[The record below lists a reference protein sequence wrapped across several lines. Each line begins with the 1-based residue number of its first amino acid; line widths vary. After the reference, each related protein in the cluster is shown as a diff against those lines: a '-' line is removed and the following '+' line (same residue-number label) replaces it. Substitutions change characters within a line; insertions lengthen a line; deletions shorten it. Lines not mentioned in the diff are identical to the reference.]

1 MELLAKLAHNQTSDS
16 DFLAKLRHSQWYG
29 VSLLLLITLAV
40 WAIFKVLC
48 PATFGDA
55 EQLLTYL
62 QVGLIYAVGGCGLY
76 FIVVMGLWDF
86 SIGSVLVLACLLSI
100 GAADL
105 FGFAG
110 LIIAPILVGA
120 ILGAL
125 NGLAYIKL
133 RIPSLIVTVGLS
145 LIYESLSVFASDWAG
160 TRLGDAY
167 KLFGGY
173 PYNLILALLSFGV
186 CAFILK
192 YTKLGTYVN
201 AIGANELTAKNMGVN
216 VDKYKF
222 LAFVLCSTFV
232 GLMAILYIGYGTA
245 QTPMTG
251 MLSQSLNF
259 KPLMGTFFGLAFKK
273 YGHPVVSI
281 VIGEFIITMMFA
293 GFVAL
298 GMPVTINNVVTGAT
312 LLLIVCLTT
321 KRVLGAVVK

>member
-1 MELLAKLAHNQTSDS
+1 MELIKRARQ
-16 DFLAKLRHSQWYG
+16 SQWYG
-29 VSLLLLITLAV
+29 VGLLLIVTALV
-40 WAIFKVLC
+40 WLVFKAMC
-48 PATFGDA
+48 PGTFGDPD
-55 EQLLTYL
+55 QLLTYL
-62 QVGLIYAVGGCGLY
+62 QTGLIYAVGGCGLY

-86 SIGSVLVLACLLSI
+86 SIGSVLVLSCLMAI
-100 GAADL
+100 G
-105 FGFAG
+105 FSQTMGIVG
-110 LIIAPILVGA
+110 LIVAPILCGA
-120 ILGAL
+120 LLGAA

-145 LIYESLSVFASDWAG
+145 LIYESLSVFASDWSG

-167 KLFGGY
+167 KMFGSY
-173 PYNLILALLSFGV
+173 PWNLILAVLAFAL

-201 AIGANELTAKNMGVN
+201 AIGANEATAKNMGVN
-216 VDKYKF
+216 VDRYKF

-232 GLMAILYIGYGTA
+232 GIMAILYIGYGTA

-273 YGHPVVSI
+273 YGHPVAAI
-281 VIGEFIITMMFA
+281 VIGEFIISMMFA
-293 GFVAL
+293 GFIAL

-312 LLLIVCLTT
+312 LLAIICITT
-321 KRVLGAVVK
+321 KRIKGAVVK

>member
-1 MELLAKLAHNQTSDS
+1 MASLEKLKKNS
-16 DFLAKLRHSQWYG
+16 WYG
-29 VSLLLLITLAV
+29 VGLLLLITVLC

-48 PATFGDA
+48 PATFGAPD
-55 EQLLTYL
+55 QMLTYL
-62 QVGLIYAVGGCGLY
+62 QTALIYAVGGCGLY

-86 SIGSVLVLACLLSI
+86 SVGSVLVLACLLSI
-100 GAADL
+100 GFSEM
-105 FGFAG
+105 FGYVG
-110 LIIAPILVGA
+110 LIVAPILCGIA
-120 ILGAL
+120 LGAL

-160 TRLGDAY
+160 TRLSDTY
-167 KLFGGY
+167 KLFGAY
-173 PYNLILALLSFGV
+173 PWNLILACIAFLL
-186 CAFILK
+186 CWFILK

-222 LAFVLCSTFV
+222 FAFVLCSMFV
-232 GLMAILYIGYGTA
+232 GIMAVLYIGYGTA

-259 KPLMGTFFGLAFKK
+259 KPLMGTFFALAFKK
-273 YGHPVVSI
+273 YGHPVVSV
-281 VIGEFIITMMFA
+281 VIGEFIISMMFA

-298 GMPVTINNVVTGAT
+298 GMPVTINNVITGAT
-312 LLLIVCLTT
+312 LLIIVCITT
-321 KRVLGAVVK
+321 KRIKGAVVK

>member
-1 MELLAKLAHNQTSDS
+1 MELFKKARQ
-16 DFLAKLRHSQWYG
+16 SQWYG
-29 VSLLLLITLAV
+29 VVFLLVVTILV
-40 WAIFKVLC
+40 WALFKIAC
-48 PATFGDA
+48 PGTFGSP
-55 EQLLTYL
+55 EQMLTYL
-62 QVGLIYAVGGCGLY
+62 QTGIIYAVGGCGLY

-86 SIGSVLVLACLLSI
+86 SIGAVLVLSCLLSI
-100 GAADL
+100 GCSQTMGV
-105 FGFAG
+105 FG
-110 LIIAPILVGA
+110 LIVAPILCGA
-120 ILGAL
+120 LLGAA

-160 TRLGDAY
+160 TRLDDAF
-167 KLFGGY
+167 KMFGSY
-173 PYNLILALLSFGV
+173 PWNLILAVLAFAL

-201 AIGANELTAKNMGVN
+201 AIGANEATAKNMGVD

-222 LAFVLCSTFV
+222 LAFVLCSMFV
-232 GLMAILYIGYGTA
+232 GIMAILYIGYGTA

-259 KPLMGTFFGLAFKK
+259 KPLMGTFFGLALKK
-273 YGHPVVSI
+273 YGHPVAAI
-281 VIGEFIITMMFA
+281 IIGEFIISMMFA

-312 LLLIVCLTT
+312 LLAIVCITT
-321 KRVLGAVVK
+321 KRVKGAVVK